1 MPDIPIPISIPIP
14 IIERIRTGRRELR
27 ALVPQRATHS
37 AKHGVQR
44 AQAKR
49 PAGFSAR
56 QWKKLR
62 GKGQPN
68 PGEALACFHAWER
81 ASEEERA
88 AGKVKDYAYF
98 SKRGRKDVR
107 AWPVLHAG
115 SHWPAPPKR
124 ITDFISDIMGDLP
137 QEVFAALPTDGAS
150 EHDHYLYGTPKRT
163 SRESHG
169 GCNEPRL

>member
-1 MPDIPIPISIPIP
+1 MEDEKE
-14 IIERIRTGRRELR
+14 IILKPRSEGASTGASTLAERIRTGRRELR
-27 ALVPQRATHS
+27 ALLSHPRATHS

-49 PAGFSAR
+49 PAGISAR

-98 SKRGRKDVR
+98 SKCGRKDVR

-115 SHWPAPPKR
+115 SHWHKQGKPWW
-124 ITDFISDIMGDLP
+124 M
-137 QEVFAALPTDGAS
+137 Q
-150 EHDHYLYGTPKRT
+150 
-163 SRESHG
+163 
-169 GCNEPRL
+169 